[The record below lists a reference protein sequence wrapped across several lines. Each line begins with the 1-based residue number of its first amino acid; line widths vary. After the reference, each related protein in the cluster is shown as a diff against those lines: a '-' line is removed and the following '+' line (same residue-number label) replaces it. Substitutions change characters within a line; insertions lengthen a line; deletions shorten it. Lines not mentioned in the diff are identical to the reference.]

1 MRMRDIILIG
11 FMGAGKTTVGKRLA
25 GSLGCRF
32 VDTDEYIVSKAG
44 MPVSEI
50 FERYGEENFRAR
62 ETDALRDLLSEEDM
76 AVLSVGGG
84 LPMREENRRYLRE
97 LGKTVYLRARTETL
111 VKRLAGDES
120 RPLLRGQD
128 LQERITELLRQRGAV
143 YEAAA
148 DIILDTDGKNI
159 GIIVQEIAEIAGGS
173 EKTVEKSLRLL

>member
-1 MRMRDIILIG
+1 
-11 FMGAGKTTVGKRLA
+11 
-25 GSLGCRF
+25 
-32 VDTDEYIVSKAG
+32 
-44 MPVSEI
+44 
-50 FERYGEENFRAR
+50 
-62 ETDALRDLLSEEDM
+62 
-76 AVLSVGGG
+76 
-84 LPMREENRRYLRE
+84 MREENRRYLRE

-128 LQERITELLRQRGAV
+128 LQERITVLLRQRGAA

-173 EKTVEKSLRLL
+173 EKNS

>member
-25 GSLGCRF
+25 GRLGCRF

-84 LPMREENRRYLRE
+84 LPMREENRRYLR
-97 LGKTVYLRARTETL
+97 
-111 VKRLAGDES
+111 
-120 RPLLRGQD
+120 
-128 LQERITELLRQRGAV
+128 
-143 YEAAA
+143 
-148 DIILDTDGKNI
+148 
-159 GIIVQEIAEIAGGS
+159 
-173 EKTVEKSLRLL
+173 